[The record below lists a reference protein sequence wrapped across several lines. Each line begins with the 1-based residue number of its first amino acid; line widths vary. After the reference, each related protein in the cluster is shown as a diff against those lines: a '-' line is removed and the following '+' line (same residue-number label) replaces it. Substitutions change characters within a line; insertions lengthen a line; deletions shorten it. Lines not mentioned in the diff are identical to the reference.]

1 MGKRLQI
8 RNHAEVFD
16 TRDSAL
22 AYINDIYKG
31 QSLVAEP
38 TVYLYGSALNPN
50 IILAIGSVGNGSLA
64 AKNKVFLI
72 DTARLDADIA
82 QLKQDVS
89 GDTENIQDILTK
101 LNAVIVGSGLD
112 SDGTYQVDIDD
123 DLLKKATSL
132 NDAIKKLSASLQA
145 TAKATDLTV
154 KDSETVH
161 LETTKTSTGVLLQAF
176 SKISEYGKLD
186 PDFND
191 NILIKMSDGL
201 YATVDLSYDENTGI
215 LTFTASKTK
224 DDGTVGV
231 RIIEKQF
238 KIGLHTTM
246 KSVSYDPET
255 ETLIFIL
262 TDADG
267 NEYTEVVDATG
278 LITEWDVENKVGSAV
293 YLTKTRVKDGQDK
306 LSADVIISGGDG
318 WNILE
323 KSKTTGGLFVKGY
336 ANNIK
341 YKTDVTVE
349 NALDTLTLNDQ
360 TNLADAKAYTDAQ
373 VSAETNRAKGAE
385 QVLTDNLA
393 AEVTRAKAAEKDNA
407 DAIAIING
415 DNDTV
420 GSIKTALKDAKA
432 YTDIETNRAKG
443 AEQALQ
449 VDLNTL
455 NGNEAVSGSVKNAIS
470 IAKQYTDTQVDAEQT
485 RAEDAEKT
493 LRNAVTII
501 NGNEAQEGSIKN
513 AIVIANKYTNE
524 QLAQHDRESLNKIGE
539 LRDNLNT
546 EIKRATITGKESKSL
561 LMNIAQ
567 GSTGTTISGDV
578 KISTITGNIISE
590 QDGGIFAYVT
600 LKYNAAENAL
610 YFNNGTPVDTKIQLS
625 SASLVDDAYYD
636 ANTKT
641 IVIVF
646 NDADKTTVKIPVG
659 DLIPTLAVGRE
670 TGSAVIMRLV
680 TEENLNTIYA
690 DVDISTASVNILQ
703 NVNGALLVRG
713 TADNIKY
720 RQNSNV
726 ETALDNLTSAST
738 DNLATAK
745 AYTDEQV
752 AIEKV
757 RAEGVES
764 TLNTTILNNTT
775 NLQGQITAE
784 VTRATKAE
792 EAETRRAEDAEAA
805 LDAKIGTNSNAI
817 TTIISDSGTT
827 GSIANAVATAKA
839 ATDTAIKNEENRAKA
854 VETALYAKIT
864 AIISGSGAGSISDI
878 LDKAKAYT
886 DTSIAPIAGQ
896 IENAKQQA
904 IAAAATDATTK
915 ADKAKQQAI
924 AAAATDATTK
934 ANSAE
939 TNAISAAAIDAT
951 TKADKALSDA
961 KLFTTSATTQ
971 ALSDAKAYTDA
982 QHIYVTG
989 ASVNASTNV
998 ITLGFQNSVQTVNI
1012 DISSIIEAAVTKAV
1026 TQAVA
1031 QAKQE
1036 IQYTIVPTSSTNGTV
1051 DNSKSPREI
1060 SIDVTNVNNGT
1071 YTNTP

>member
-306 LSADVIISGGDG
+306 LSADVIISSGDG

-385 QVLTDNLA
+385 QVLTDNLV
-393 AEVTRAKAAEKDNA
+393 AEVTRAKAAEKANA

-432 YTDIETNRAKG
+432 YTDIETDRAKS

-449 VDLNTL
+449 VELNTL

-485 RAEDAEKT
+485 RAEAAEQVLT
-493 LRNAVTII
+493 NAVTII

-513 AIVIANKYTNE
+513 AIVIANEYTDE
-524 QLAQHDRESLNKIGE
+524 QLAQHDHDSLIKIDE
-539 LRDNLNT
+539 LRDDLNA

-636 ANTKT
+636 ASTKT
-641 IVIVF
+641 IIIVF

-720 RQNSNV
+720 GQNSNV
-726 ETALDNLTSAST
+726 EAALDNLTSAST
-738 DNLATAK
+738 GNLAAAK

-752 AIEKV
+752 AIEKA

-792 EAETRRAEDAEAA
+792 EAETKRAEAAEAA
-805 LDAKIGTNSNAI
+805 LDAKIGVNSDAI
-817 TTIISDSGTT
+817 TIINSDSGTT

-839 ATDTAIKNEENRAKA
+839 ATDTAIENEKDRAKA
-854 VETALYAKIT
+854 AEAALDAKI
-864 AIISGSGAGSISDI
+864 AIINGSGVGSMSDI

-915 ADKAKQQAI
+915 ADKAKQEAI
-924 AAAATDATTK
+924 ATAATDATTK

-971 ALSDAKAYTDA
+971 ALADAKAYTDA

>member
-513 AIVIANKYTNE
+513 AIVIANEYTNE
-524 QLAQHDRESLNKIGE
+524 QLAQHDRESLDKIDD
-539 LRDNLNT
+539 LRNVLNT